1 MTLPAPFEAVPIG
14 VAALVAWMTV
24 ASAVAFLAHGRD
36 KRAAIKGRRRTPE
49 ARLHLY
55 ELLGGW
61 PGALI
66 AQDRL
71 RHLTKN
77 DRFRRFFWLAT
88 TFNVLTACW
97 FLTPDGRFWSE
108 AIPLLLQRLFRA

>member
-61 PGALI
+61 PGAV
-66 AQDRL
+66 
-71 RHLTKN
+71 
-77 DRFRRFFWLAT
+77 LAM
-88 TFNVLTACW
+88 L
-97 FLTPDGRFWSE
+97 
-108 AIPLLLQRLFRA
+108 LFRHKTRKASYLAVTAVIVLGWISVGAWSALA

>member
-49 ARLHLY
+49 ARLHLL

-61 PGALI
+61 PGAV
-66 AQDRL
+66 
-71 RHLTKN
+71 
-77 DRFRRFFWLAT
+77 LAM
-88 TFNVLTACW
+88 L
-97 FLTPDGRFWSE
+97 
-108 AIPLLLQRLFRA
+108 LFRHKTRKASYLAVTVVIVLGWILVIGWVTLAR